1 MIYEIRIYEASEGRA
16 DAMRQ
21 RFLQEVVPRLPG
33 HGIELLGVF
42 TAPQEDG
49 RLTYVTR
56 FPNEDAR
63 TQAWAS
69 FGADPDWKA
78 IKAASE
84 VNGPLL
90 KSQTVNVLTP
100 AAADLLLG

>member
-21 RFLQEVVPRLPG
+21 RFITEVVPRLPG

-42 TAPQEDG
+42 TAPEEDG
-49 RLTYVTR
+49 RLTYLTR
-56 FPNEDAR
+56 FSSEDAR
-63 TQAWAS
+63 KQAWAS

-78 IKAASE
+78 VKAASE

-90 KSQTVNVLTP
+90 KAQTVNVLSP
-100 AAADLLLG
+100 ATAGLLLG